1 MFSVINP
8 CKQEKRALERK
19 LSEMEEEMKVR
30 NNLHCVY
37 SIFYALYSCL
47 WGLSPRRRML
57 KVSVGRISFSF
68 LQSEPAL
75 MALFSKHKILIN
87 CPVLIHLIAPMF
99 DLFCCLI
106 REW

>member
-1 MFSVINP
+1 MNP

-37 SIFYALYSCL
+37 SLSYALYSCL

-57 KVSVGRISFSF
+57 KVSMGRISFSF
-68 LQSEPAL
+68 PQSELAL
-75 MALFSKHKILIN
+75 TALFFKQ
-87 CPVLIHLIAPMF
+87 
-99 DLFCCLI
+99 
-106 REW
+106 